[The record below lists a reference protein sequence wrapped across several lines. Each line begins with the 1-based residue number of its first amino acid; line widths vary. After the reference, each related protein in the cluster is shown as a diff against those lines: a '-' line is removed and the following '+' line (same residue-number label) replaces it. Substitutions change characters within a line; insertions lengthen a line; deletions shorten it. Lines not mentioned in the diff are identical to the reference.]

1 MNMNSLMQQAQRM
14 QKELAKKQ
22 AELEEKL
29 FEVVSSGGAIKVSIY
44 GNRRIEKI
52 DIDKDAIDPEDK
64 EMLEDMII
72 SAVNEALRKADDA
85 AASSLK
91 GITGGMSIPGLF

>member
-22 AELEEKL
+22 AELEERL

-64 EMLEDMII
+64 EMLEDMIKI
-72 SAVNEALRKADDA
+72 AINDAMNLIDAENEK
-85 AASSLK
+85 
-91 GITGGMSIPGLF
+91 ITRSMTSGMRMPF

>member
-1 MNMNSLMQQAQRM
+1 MNMNGLMQQAQRM

-64 EMLEDMII
+64 EMLEDMIKI
-72 SAVNEALRKADDA
+72 AINDAMNLIDAENEK
-85 AASSLK
+85 
-91 GITGGMSIPGLF
+91 ITRSMTSGMRMPF

>member
-44 GNRRIEKI
+44 GNRRIKKI

-64 EMLEDMII
+64 EMLEDMIKV
-72 SAVNEALRKADDA
+72 AVNEAIKVVDQAFEKLNSAM
-85 AASSLK
+85 
-91 GITGGMSIPGLF
+91 TGGMRMPF